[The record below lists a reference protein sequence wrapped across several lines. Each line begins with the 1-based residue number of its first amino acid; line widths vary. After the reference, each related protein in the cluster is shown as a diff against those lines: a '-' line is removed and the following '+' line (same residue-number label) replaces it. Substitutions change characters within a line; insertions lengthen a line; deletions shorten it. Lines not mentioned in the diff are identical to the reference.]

1 MVCTGTEGFALAGP
15 LVEPHGFEVMGVGL
29 GTGVLV
35 TRVAGV
41 HLIRHHGLVLA
52 SLGRR
57 GSLYA
62 DGRDLPTRTTLKKVF
77 FLSPL
82 NIFLLNDK
90 GLRFLSHLKSS
101 SLNGI

>member
-1 MVCTGTEGFALAGP
+1 MKDSSVMGQKKKRRTKRIIYDEGLNTTMVCTGTEGFALAGP

-29 GTGVLV
+29 GAGVLV

-62 DGRDLPTRTTLKKVF
+62 DGRNLQQ
-77 FLSPL
+77 
-82 NIFLLNDK
+82 
-90 GLRFLSHLKSS
+90 GQC
-101 SLNGI
+101 